1 MKVDPD
7 LKPVEP
13 LPNSFSD
20 PVRYNP
26 FSRLNLIGQSPSFLN
41 VLEVIK
47 KIAQCDAPVLVLGE
61 TGTGKENVARA
72 IHYLG
77 ERQDFP
83 FIPINCGAIPD
94 NLVESELFG
103 HVKGAFTD
111 AQNNQIGLI
120 AQAERGTIFLDE
132 VDTLSQ
138 KAQVTLLRF
147 LQDQKHRPIGGKT
160 LQKSDIRIIAACN
173 RNLKILADQG
183 SFRHDLMFRLNVLDI
198 TLPPLRKRT
207 DDIEVLGLHFLE
219 RYGIKYRKPG
229 RRLHCDT
236 LKWMKSYDWPG
247 NVRELE
253 NFLHRSFLLS
263 DENLIRHTDYEEP
276 SSFETPKN
284 FDLGNSSIQWDFK
297 RAKCQVV
304 DEFEEQFL
312 IRLMEKSK
320 GNVTQA
326 SQISGKE
333 RRALG
338 KLLKKHGINKNHYC
352 DLG

>member
-1 MKVDPD
+1 VKSDPD
-7 LKPVEP
+7 RKHVEL
-13 LPNSFSD
+13 LPTSYSD
-20 PVRYNP
+20 PVGYNP

-41 VLEVIK
+41 ALKVIK

-94 NLVESELFG
+94 NLVENELFG

-111 AQNNQIGLI
+111 AQNTQIGLI
-120 AQAERGTIFLDE
+120 AQAEGGTIFLDE
-132 VDTLSQ
+132 VDTLSH
-138 KAQVTLLRF
+138 KAQVALLRF
-147 LQDQKHRPIGGKT
+147 VQDQKHRPVGGKA
-160 LQKSDIRIIAACN
+160 LQKSDVRIIAASN

-198 TLPPLRKRT
+198 TLPPLRERT
-207 DDIEVLGLHFLE
+207 DDIEILGLHFLE
-219 RYGIKYRKPG
+219 HYGNKYKKPG

-263 DENLIRHTDYEEP
+263 DENLIRHADCEAPP
-276 SSFETPKN
+276 SYETPQS
-284 FDLGNSSIQWDFK
+284 FDLENSSIQWNFK
-297 RAKCQVV
+297 RAKRQVV
-304 DEFEEQFL
+304 NEFEGQYL
-312 IRLMEKSK
+312 KNLMEKSK

-326 SQISGKE
+326 SKISGKE
-333 RRALG
+333 RRAIG
-338 KLLKKHGINKNHYC
+338 KLLKKHGINKSHYC
-352 DLG
+352 DPG